1 MFRIDYKKFY
11 NLLGKKNINVK
22 NTQTTENFWKEIY
35 GKVRCI
41 PIPEKEVATALKIIL
56 NLKETK

>member
-1 MFRIDYKKFY
+1 MFRIDCKKFY
-11 NLLGKKNINVK
+11 NLLAKKNINVK
-22 NTQTTENFWKEIY
+22 NTQTENFWKEIY

-41 PIPEKEVATALKIIL
+41 PIPEKEVVTALKIML